1 MNNKSTEMDRA
12 SEPEVIIREITMS
25 ASEPAA
31 PYDEY
36 TLNVCTVVLV
46 APPRRA
52 FSDAA
57 YVRLFEARRTVLPI
71 RVGSI
76 SIISTF

>member
-36 TLNVCTVVLV
+36 TLNVKW
-46 APPRRA
+46 AARA
-52 FSDAA
+52 VCPVQCECSNQSMINSFSNC
-57 YVRLFEARRTVLPI
+57 
-71 RVGSI
+71 S
-76 SIISTF
+76 